1 MVSHPKTLSAE
12 LYRFP
17 PARAARR
24 SKTHEANSNRSPLS
38 LCSKHQKIR
47 FHPFQLFEPFHPLLH
62 PPLSVLPELAEGRGG
77 GKAAPSHIEE
87 RWGLE
92 LLERLER
99 LEPSFN
105 LSFPFALPDRESGC
119 TW

>member
-17 PARAARR
+17 LARAARH

-47 FHPFQLFEPFHPLLH
+47 FHTFQLFEPFHPLLH
-62 PPLSVLPELAEGRGG
+62 PPLSVHRGLSKDAGEERLPRATSKRGG
-77 GKAAPSHIEE
+77 
-87 RWGLE
+87 GLE

-105 LSFPFALPDRESGC
+105 LSFPSALPDRESGC

>member
-47 FHPFQLFEPFHPLLH
+47 FHTFQLFEPFDPSFSL
-62 PPLSVLPELAEGRGG
+62 PYPVILSLAKDGGEERLPRATLKRGG
-77 GKAAPSHIEE
+77 G
-87 RWGLE
+87 W
-92 LLERLER
+92 
-99 LEPSFN
+99 N
-105 LSFPFALPDRESGC
+105 YWND
-119 TW
+119 WNVW

>member
-47 FHPFQLFEPFHPLLH
+47 FHTFQLFEPFHPSFIL
-62 PPLSVLPELAEGRGG
+62 PYPFILSLPKDAGG

-105 LSFPFALPDRESGC
+105 LSFPSALPD
-119 TW
+119 

>member
-1 MVSHPKTLSAE
+1 MVSHPKTLSPE

-38 LCSKHQKIR
+38 LCSKHQKMP
-47 FHPFQLFEPFHPLLH
+47 FHTFQLFEPFHP
-62 PPLSVLPELAEGRGG
+62 PLILPYPFILSLSKDAGDERLPEPHRREV
-77 GKAAPSHIEE
+77 
-87 RWGLE
+87 GLE

-105 LSFPFALPDRESGC
+105 LSSPFALPDRESGC